1 MDRASPSATAAN
13 AKNAPVVDYEGLM
26 GRLPGL
32 DFGGTLALVSIVV
45 EKE

>member
-1 MDRASPSATAAN
+1 MDRASPSATAAKN

-32 DFGGTLALVSIVV
+32 DFGGMSSLRA
-45 EKE
+45 